1 MTRDLITRNLQD
13 QSGNFGQETV
23 VSNVNGLR
31 QFVDQATGQV
41 VNRSLQPDAYD
52 LNNSPLD
59 NSFQLNPSSYNFA
72 KGLFES
78 PGVPE
83 NLSKTYGAIVAV
95 TAKDQNISAN
105 QLFANGVLDD
115 RVLENVNFFRTVH
128 SQIGVNKGEPNPPY
142 LNNLMLGA
150 KILNQTN

>member
-13 QSGNFGQETV
+13 QSNNFGKETV
-23 VSNVNGLR
+23 VGNINGLR
-31 QFVDQATGQV
+31 QFIDPKTGQV
-41 VNRSLQPDAYD
+41 VSRSLQPDSYE

-59 NSFQLNPSSYNFA
+59 NSFQLNPQSYNSA
-72 KGLFES
+72 KGLFEK

-83 NLSKTYGAIVAV
+83 NLSQTFGAIVAV

-105 QLFANGVLDD
+105 QLFKNGVLADS
-115 RVLENVNFFRTVH
+115 VLENANFFRSVH
-128 SQIGVNKGEPNPPY
+128 SQIGVNKGDGTPPY